1 MGEGCSDC
9 GRKGGCDARKGSMF
23 GAIDEALACLYPT
36 RRWSDRDEAAAFGA
50 GAGVSDAE
58 ALARAL
64 GPRLGAAVF
73 HRTGSPEETCDWV
86 YVLCVGRTPSLFE
99 LREGHLS
106 ADAARE
112 LAESIADH
120 PVQET
125 YLRIALSTLARF
137 AAVQEVALGAGSAGV
152 AGEAGGE
159 SQVLIHEAP
168 RAGVCSP
175 TLLARMKGVVTAIG
189 ELGFRHL
196 DFGDITEPP
205 AGFDPGDYA
214 DHWDGVPGVANY
226 LFYPQPPASV
236 VTATIDCFRNPSRG
250 PDLPR

>member
-23 GAIDEALACLYPT
+23 GAIDEALARLYPT
-36 RRWSDRDEAAAFGA
+36 RRWSDRDETAAFGA
-50 GAGVSDAE
+50 GAGASDAE
-58 ALARAL
+58 ALARVL
-64 GPRLGAAVF
+64 GPRLAAAAF
-73 HRTGSPEETCDWV
+73 HRAGSPEETCDWV
-86 YVLCVGRTPSLFE
+86 YVLCVGRAPSLFE

-120 PVQET
+120 PVRET

-137 AAVQEVALGAGSAGV
+137 AAVQEVELGASGADQ
-152 AGEAGGE
+152 AGGDTG
-159 SQVLIHEAP
+159 VLIHEAP
-168 RAGVCSP
+168 RAGVFSP
-175 TLLARMKGVVTAIG
+175 TLLPRMRGVVTAVG

-214 DHWDGVPGVANY
+214 THWDGVPGVANY
-226 LFYPQPPASV
+226 LFYPQPPASI
-236 VTATIDCFRNPSRG
+236 VTATVGWRHA
-250 PDLPR
+250 